1 MKMDPALKVAMALCV
16 LLGGVCAALMFRRD
30 PPRPVAANRAAHIG
44 TQPRAAPPAPV
55 VPAANRG
62 TLPSEVSPP
71 ARPAAVHAPVAV
83 TVHRPETPADS
94 DQVVEGLAASTPWQP
109 PMESAPPLRETASTH
124 RVVDGDSLEGLAKQY
139 LGSPDRAGD
148 IFNANRDVLSDPRLL
163 PIGVELK
170 MPAR

>member
-55 VPAANRG
+55 VPAAERR

-71 ARPAAVHAPVAV
+71 ARPAADHAPIAV
-83 TVHRPETPADS
+83 TVHRPQTPAP
-94 DQVVEGLAASTPWQP
+94 DQSAEGLAASTPWQP
-109 PMESAPPLRETASTH
+109 PMESAPSLTQTASTH
-124 RVVDGDSLEGLAKQY
+124 RVVDGDSLEALAKQY
-139 LGSPDRAGD
+139 LGSADRARE
-148 IFNANRDVLSDPRLL
+148 IFNANRDVLADPRLL

-170 MPAR
+170 LPAR